1 MNNEINPIEED
12 FNAALSRYKSGQ
24 DLIPIVQD
32 FQKIIQQIPNHFA
45 AWTCLSWLQL
55 LLKNNEEA
63 LAAARQAVR
72 LNQQDPQARMNLS
85 LALLATNNKGV
96 RDHIELIKKMTKRTF
111 GGTSRK
117 RKRVSG
123 FRVRMRS
130 HTGRRVIKSRRQKGR
145 ERIAV

>member
-1 MNNEINPIEED
+1 MINQI
-12 FNAALSRYKSGQ
+12 R
-24 DLIPIVQD
+24 
-32 FQKIIQQIPNHFA
+32 IIKQ
-45 AWTCLSWLQL
+45 
-55 LLKNNEEA
+55 
-63 LAAARQAVR
+63 
-72 LNQQDPQARMNLS
+72 
-85 LALLATNNKGV
+85 
-96 RDHIELIKKMTKRTF
+96 MTKRTF